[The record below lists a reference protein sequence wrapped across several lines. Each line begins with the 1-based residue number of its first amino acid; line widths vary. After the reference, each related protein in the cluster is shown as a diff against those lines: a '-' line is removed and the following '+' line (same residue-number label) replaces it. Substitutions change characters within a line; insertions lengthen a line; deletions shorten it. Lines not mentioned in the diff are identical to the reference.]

1 MTPPDT
7 LKIGLFGLGTVGQG
21 FIRALALA
29 RNAHAEISRI
39 CVRNVAKPR
48 RVAVNPDILTD
59 NPDDIINDP
68 GINLIVEV
76 IDDPEASYRIV
87 TRALRRGIPVVSGNK
102 AMIARHLPELIRLQR
117 EADTALLYD
126 ASSCGS
132 IPIIRNLEEY
142 YDNDLLLEVKGILN
156 GSSNYI
162 LSRVFDLG
170 APYAEA
176 LAEAQRLGFAE
187 ADPSF
192 DILGYDSLFK
202 LVIITVHALG
212 VYVSPDDV
220 LCQGIADIS
229 DFDISYARDKRW
241 KIKLVAQVVKVSD
254 TEFTLFVMPE
264 FVSPQKYIYS
274 VDNEYNGVVIR
285 GECYDRQFM
294 FGKGAGALPTASSI
308 LSDVMA
314 RRHLYRYEYKKMSY
328 IGRPAYTRQ
337 VELLIYLRYSDPA
350 VLEAFTFTSISERYT
365 SATASYVIGRITIE
379 SIIAAGDTL
388 RRHDV
393 FVCNIPQFF
402 LDRD

>member
-1 MTPPDT
+1 M
-7 LKIGLFGLGTVGQG
+7 
-21 FIRALALA
+21 
-29 RNAHAEISRI
+29 
-39 CVRNVAKPR
+39 
-48 RVAVNPDILTD
+48 
-59 NPDDIINDP
+59 
-68 GINLIVEV
+68 
-76 IDDPEASYRIV
+76 
-87 TRALRRGIPVVSGNK
+87 
-102 AMIARHLPELIRLQR
+102 
-117 EADTALLYD
+117 
-126 ASSCGS
+126 
-132 IPIIRNLEEY
+132 
-142 YDNDLLLEVKGILN
+142 
-156 GSSNYI
+156 
-162 LSRVFDLG
+162 
-170 APYAEA
+170 
-176 LAEAQRLGFAE
+176 
-187 ADPSF
+187 
-192 DILGYDSLFK
+192 
-202 LVIITVHALG
+202 
-212 VYVSPDDV
+212 YVSPDDV